1 VRRVKSKNP
10 YCKGAGLKTI
20 ERRER
25 DKVLNSKEIRNGF
38 IDFFKSKGHVFIP
51 SSPLVP
57 IGDETLLFT
66 NAGMNQYKD
75 VFLGFTSAEHPRVA
89 NSQKC
94 LRVSGKHNDLEEV
107 GKDTYHHTFFEMLGN
122 WSFGDYFKAE
132 SIEWAWEL
140 LTGVW
145 GIDADKLWASV
156 FAGNEKD
163 GLPKDEEAAKLWTK
177 VTPIPAER
185 VLAFG
190 KKDNFWEMGEVGPCG
205 PCSEIHIDLGPEHC
219 DKKSEKTHKC
229 SVNGDCSRFIELWN
243 LVFIQFNRAEDGKLS
258 PLSAHYVD
266 TGAGLERIVAVLQEK
281 TSNYDTDLFSPITDA
296 IGEIAGHR
304 YTSKLNNKTDNAFRV
319 IADHIRA
326 LTFAITDGATPS
338 NEGRGYV
345 IRRILR
351 RAARY
356 GRELGMHEP
365 FIYKLVPVVVEV
377 MGEAFWE
384 IANRAEYVSTVIES
398 EEAAFGRTIDRGLE
412 IFNTAAKR
420 AAKSKKKVISGDDAF
435 QLYDTYGFPLD
446 LTELMAQER
455 SLKVDKVTFKKLMD
469 QQRERA
475 RAAQKSG
482 SMTAVLTDT
491 ELPVTDDLP
500 KYETDQYEGKV
511 VGWVDAEGFKK
522 DGVIETEAGIVLDR
536 TCFYA
541 EAGGQVGDCGVIES
555 TNGIFVVDGTE
566 KIASCVIHRG
576 KVAEGSLKVG
586 DAVQARVSK
595 DRQATRKNHT
605 ATHLLQWALQQ
616 VCGKNVAQQGSLV
629 CPEYLRFDFTY
640 PKALTAEQI
649 KEVERLVSEKIADD
663 LPVRCA
669 VMAKDE
675 ADKLGAMALFGEKY
689 GNEVRVVAIGA
700 DTEQQVN
707 DALSKEFCGGTHVE
721 RIGIIGGF
729 KILKEE
735 SISAGVRRITGLT
748 GQKLIEYFEQRSF
761 LVEELIEKLKVP
773 AEEVV
778 ERVEKLTAENKRLSK
793 ELKSVA
799 KQGGSDIMTEAREL
813 LNSSEKIQESHIV
826 VGQVSSASA
835 EQGRAAIDM
844 LKKKAKSASV
854 VLAYED
860 DGKVTLL
867 AGVTDD
873 LIEKG
878 LRAGDIVSQIAP
890 IVEGGGGGKPQMAQA
905 GGKNPKKIVQA
916 LEEARQLIKKKLRS

>member
-1 VRRVKSKNP
+1 
-10 YCKGAGLKTI
+10 
-20 ERRER
+20 
-25 DKVLNSKEIRNGF
+25 
-38 IDFFKSKGHVFIP
+38 
-51 SSPLVP
+51 
-57 IGDETLLFT
+57 
-66 NAGMNQYKD
+66 
-75 VFLGFTSAEHPRVA
+75 
-89 NSQKC
+89 
-94 LRVSGKHNDLEEV
+94 
-107 GKDTYHHTFFEMLGN
+107 
-122 WSFGDYFKAE
+122 
-132 SIEWAWEL
+132 
-140 LTGVW
+140 
-145 GIDADKLWASV
+145 
-156 FAGNEKD
+156 
-163 GLPKDEEAAKLWTK
+163 
-177 VTPIPAER
+177 
-185 VLAFG
+185 
-190 KKDNFWEMGEVGPCG
+190 
-205 PCSEIHIDLGPEHC
+205 
-219 DKKSEKTHKC
+219 
-229 SVNGDCSRFIELWN
+229 
-243 LVFIQFNRAEDGKLS
+243 
-258 PLSAHYVD
+258 
-266 TGAGLERIVAVLQEK
+266 
-281 TSNYDTDLFSPITDA
+281 
-296 IGEIAGHR
+296 
-304 YTSKLNNKTDNAFRV
+304 
-319 IADHIRA
+319 
-326 LTFAITDGATPS
+326 
-338 NEGRGYV
+338 
-345 IRRILR
+345 
-351 RAARY
+351 
-356 GRELGMHEP
+356 MHEP

-384 IANRAEYVSTVIES
+384 IANRAESVSTGIES

-455 SLKVDKVTFKKLMD
+455 SLKVDKVTFNKLMD

-878 LRAGDIVSQIAP
+878 LKAGDIVSQIAP